1 MMAKNWIR
9 YGIVLLCTLIFA
21 VSFNGYLSLYA
32 LLVTAFLPILSLLLT
47 LPAVLSV
54 RAEMTVEAQ
63 SAGKGQEV
71 PLRLRLYSRSP
82 IAGGRAWVTLDV
94 RNTLTGE
101 EQREQF
107 VFTPC
112 RSDQTVEQPLTSPAC
127 GQVVCRLIRGRVCD
141 YLGLFAL
148 PFRLPEQRLTVLFF
162 PVTHRISLFSQPL
175 PMPESDGDKY
185 SQTKPGDDPTELFGL
200 REYREGDK
208 LSRVHWKL
216 SQKTGQ
222 TLYRELGLPVTDRTL
237 FLLEWNGSGDSAD
250 AILDVFATLSV
261 FLARQEIAHRAGFWN
276 GVDKRFELLEIA
288 EAEDVR
294 PVLSAM
300 LIKGRRG
307 PLPPLEES
315 MLPTGVSHLLYLSA
329 RPDPNLV
336 ASLRQQMPSAR
347 FSVLEVAEEP
357 QASVS
362 EGAELLAIRPG
373 SIAEALEGFTL

>member
-1 MMAKNWIR
+1 MMAKNRIR

-21 VSFNGYLSLYA
+21 LSFNGYLSLYA
-32 LLVTAFLPILSLLLT
+32 FLVTAFLPVLSLLLT
-47 LPAVLSV
+47 LPAALSV
-54 RAEMTVEAQ
+54 RVEMTVEAQ
-63 SAGKGQEV
+63 SAGKGQKV

-101 EQREQF
+101 EQRERF

-112 RSDQTVEQPLTSPAC
+112 RGDQTVEQPVCSPVC
-127 GQVVCRLIRGRVCD
+127 GQVVCRLARGRICD
-141 YLGLFAL
+141 YLGLFVL
-148 PFRLPEQRLTVLFF
+148 PFRLPEQQLTVLFY
-162 PVTHRISLFSQPL
+162 PTVHQTVLFAQPMPL
-175 PMPESDGDKY
+175 PESDGDKY

-237 FLLEWNGSGDSAD
+237 FLLEWNGSSRSVD
-250 AILDVFATLSV
+250 AVLDVFSTLSG

-276 GVDKRFELLEIA
+276 GVEKRFELLEIA
-288 EAEDVR
+288 GAEDLR

-307 PLPPLEES
+307 QLPPLEES

-329 RPDPNLV
+329 QPDPNLT
-336 ASLRQQMPSAR
+336 AALRQQMPSAR

-357 QASVS
+357 QASVP
-362 EGAELLAIRPG
+362 EGAELAVVRPG
-373 SIAEALEGFTL
+373 SIAGDLEGFTL